1 MHIRKANFN
10 DSISIAYLH
19 KSCIPT
25 GFLSTLK
32 IELLDILYKHII
44 KHDIAFVAIE
54 NNKVAGF
61 VVCTLNTK
69 HLYKKFFISNIFNLL
84 PFIISK
90 IFSIKF
96 IKKIIE
102 TLFAPFKSKVD
113 AGISENELPELL
125 TIAVN
130 SKIQTKGIG
139 HLLLISLENE
149 LKNLNIKKYKVIAGT
164 NLISANKFYLKHGF
178 ELVCQIEI
186 HKGDLSNIY
195 IKRII

>member
-1 MHIRKANFN
+1 MHIRKANLN
-10 DSISIAYLH
+10 DSTNIAYLH
-19 KSCIPT
+19 KSGIPT

-44 KHDIAFVAIE
+44 KHDVVFVATE
-54 NNKVAGF
+54 NNEVVGF
-61 VVCTLNTK
+61 VSCSLNTK
-69 HLYKKFFISNIFNLL
+69 HLYKKFFISNIFNIL
-84 PFIISK
+84 PFVIGK

-96 IKKIIE
+96 IKNILE
-102 TLFAPFKSKVD
+102 TFVAPFKNKITISDSK
-113 AGISENELPELL
+113 NELPELL

-130 SKIQTKGIG
+130 SKTQAKGIG

-149 LKNLNIKKYKVIAGT
+149 LKNLNINKYKVIAGT

-186 HKGDLSNIY
+186 HKGYLSNLY
-195 IKRII
+195 LKRL